1 MVILLKYK
9 NSLVFLLHNR
19 MKKILIVR
27 ELINGLVRLV
37 KAIRCKIVCCCESE
51 CGKQNEIET
60 EVIQSPS
67 IKRDAIEI

>member
-1 MVILLKYK
+1 
-9 NSLVFLLHNR
+9 